1 MSEDIG
7 EISWNESLEEY
18 FKKTGEK
25 AHCLS
30 WCHKQAENVY
40 SHRRTFVDLPVIVL
54 SSITGFCS
62 VGSSLMFEGQEK
74 ASAIALGVA
83 SLFVS
88 VINGVG
94 SYFGWAKRAEGHRI
108 SAIQYSRLFRFL
120 AIEMGLPREER
131 MNPKDLLKHTKD
143 NIDRLQEISPSVPNE
158 VRREFQSKFSKY
170 KDIAFPEE
178 VNGLERIS
186 VFRDKE
192 YHLEIEMNLPPLSP
206 NLRKSSSSES
216 LAQSP
221 PVSSL
226 KSLKRQ
232 SVKETDK
239 SVNERPLKQI
249 EEGVIVPASDALTI
263 VQPKD
268 TLEMKLPHQLEEA
281 S

>member
-7 EISWNESLEEY
+7 EISWNETLEEY

-30 WCHKQAENVY
+30 WCHKQSEDVY

-54 SSITGFCS
+54 SSVTGFCS

-74 ASAIALGVA
+74 ASSIALGVA

-108 SAIQYSRLFRFL
+108 SAIQYSRLYRFL

-170 KDIAFPEE
+170 KDVAFPEE

-192 YHLEIEMNLPPLSP
+192 YHLEIEMNLSP
-206 NLRKSSSSES
+206 SLRKSSSSES
-216 LAQSP
+216 LARSP
-221 PVSSL
+221 SVFSP
-226 KSLKRQ
+226 KSLKHQ
-232 SVKETDK
+232 LVQETGK
-239 SVNERPLKQI
+239 SANAHPLKQI
-249 EEGVIVPASDALTI
+249 VEEVIAPTSDALTI
-263 VQPKD
+263 AQPKD
-268 TLEMKLPHQLEEA
+268 KSEMTLPHQLEEA
-281 S
+281 SSQ

>member
-7 EISWNESLEEY
+7 EISWNETLEEY
-18 FKKTGEK
+18 FRKTGEK

-30 WCHKQAENVY
+30 WCHKNAENVY

-54 SSITGFCS
+54 SSVTGFCS

-108 SAIQYSRLFRFL
+108 SAIQYSRLYRFL

-143 NIDRLQEISPSVPNE
+143 SIDRLQEISPAVPNE
-158 VRREFQSKFSKY
+158 VKKEFQSKFSKY

-178 VNGLERIS
+178 VNGLEKILI
-186 VFRDKE
+186 FREKE
-192 YHLEIEMNLPPLSP
+192 YHLEIEMTPHPT
-206 NLRKSSSSES
+206 LRKSSSSES
-216 LAQSP
+216 LARSP
-221 PVSSL
+221 SVFSP
-226 KSLKRQ
+226 KSLKHQ
-232 SVKETDK
+232 LVQETGK
-239 SVNERPLKQI
+239 SANAHPLKQI
-249 EEGVIVPASDALTI
+249 AEEMIAPTSVALTI

-268 TLEMKLPHQLEEA
+268 KSEMTLPHQLEEA
-281 S
+281 SSQ

>member
-7 EISWNESLEEY
+7 EVSWNETLEEY
-18 FKKTGEK
+18 FKRTGEK

-30 WCHKQAENVY
+30 WCHKTAENVY

-54 SSITGFCS
+54 SSVTGFCS

-143 NIDRLQEISPSVPNE
+143 SIDRLQEISPAIPNE
-158 VRREFQSKFSKY
+158 VKREFQTKFSKY

-192 YHLEIEMNLPPLSP
+192 YHLEIEMNLSP
-206 NLRKSSSSES
+206 TLRKSSSAES
-216 LAQSP
+216 FSHSP
-221 PVSSL
+221 HVSSL
-226 KSLKRQ
+226 KSLKHQ
-232 SVKETDK
+232 LAKETGK
-239 SVNERPLKQI
+239 SANERPLKQI
-249 EEGVIVPASDALTI
+249 EEEKIAPASDALTI

-268 TLEMKLPHQLEEA
+268 ILVPKLPHQSEEA